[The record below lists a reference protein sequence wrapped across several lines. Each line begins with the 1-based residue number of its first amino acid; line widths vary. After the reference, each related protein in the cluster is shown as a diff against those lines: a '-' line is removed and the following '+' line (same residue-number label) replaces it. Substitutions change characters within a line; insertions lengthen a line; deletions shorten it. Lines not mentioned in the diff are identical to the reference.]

1 MNYCEKCSCAT
12 EDVRCPLCGTKKL
25 RPVREDDHC
34 FLTECEKSYA
44 AERKR
49 VLAAEG
55 IEAVGVPYGN
65 GFLTQVAL
73 PLENERLYVRFP
85 DLERA
90 VELLK
95 QKRSERDDAYLLARA
110 IQFFAPGV
118 PQVYYV
124 GLLAGR
130 NDLEQLERTREGR
143 SINRHDYTA
152 AEIEEAL
159 ERPVVR
165 RLVQMMRWRGGC
177 PAFDEHAD
185 CEAELLRPNLL
196 EVRRQYNGYKAR
208 LRADLATFGFVVEVR
223 EQAAY
228 VHAAQ
233 LPGAGGILKIRFTE
247 HPAPPEETA
256 CFPPPPAGSSFQ
268 WRSRRGP

>member
-25 RPVREDDHC
+25 RPVREDDYC

-95 QKRSERDDAYLLARA
+95 QKRSERDDAYLSYVRSRTDDLFVPAKLAKKLCRKLHLAEDELVPFLAREIA
-110 IQFFAPGV
+110 ASDAVFDG
-118 PQVYYV
+118 
-124 GLLAGR
+124 GR
-130 NDLEQLERTREGR
+130 IGM
-143 SINRHDYTA
+143 
-152 AEIEEAL
+152 EEARMYL
-159 ERPVVR
+159 CRSER
-165 RLVQMMRWRGGC
+165 
-177 PAFDEHAD
+177 
-185 CEAELLRPNLL
+185 
-196 EVRRQYNGYKAR
+196 
-208 LRADLATFGFVVEVR
+208 FVVSVNSDTFEVLAVDR
-223 EQAAY
+223 RKR
-228 VHAAQ
+228 
-233 LPGAGGILKIRFTE
+233 PRF
-247 HPAPPEETA
+247 
-256 CFPPPPAGSSFQ
+256 
-268 WRSRRGP
+268 